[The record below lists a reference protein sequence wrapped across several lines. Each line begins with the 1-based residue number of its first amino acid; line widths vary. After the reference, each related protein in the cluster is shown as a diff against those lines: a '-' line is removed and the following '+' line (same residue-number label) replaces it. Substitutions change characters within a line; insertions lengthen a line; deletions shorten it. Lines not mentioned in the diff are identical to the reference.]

1 MKEINKTQ
9 KAVLEFIKDTIG
21 ERGVAPSVREIG
33 EAVGLRS
40 TSSVQYNLNALEQAG
55 YIERDPNLKRTIRL
69 SGSNMKTTPVPL
81 LGTVAAGVPILAQE
95 MIEEYIPVALNKG
108 GEFFA
113 LHVKGDSMIN
123 AHIESGDIIIV
134 QKTPV
139 ANNGDIVV
147 ALIGD
152 EATVKRYYK
161 EKGHFRLQPE
171 NDDYE
176 PIIVDELVLLGKVVS
191 SEMCIRDRYRNLCCV
206 RKRQHIKH
214 GNPPCL
220 CCAAFMKGSK
230 NSKRYF

>member
-1 MKEINKTQ
+1 MIVTIINKGVITVKEINKTQ
-9 KAVLEFIKDTIG
+9 KAVLEYIKDTIG

-69 SGSNMKTTPVPL
+69 SGSNLKATPVPL
-81 LGTVAAGVPILAQE
+81 LGTVAAGMPILAQE

-134 QKTPV
+134 QK
-139 ANNGDIVV
+139 
-147 ALIGD
+147 
-152 EATVKRYYK
+152 
-161 EKGHFRLQPE
+161 KGHFRLQPE

-191 SEMCIRDRYRNLCCV
+191 LIRNY
-206 RKRQHIKH
+206 
-214 GNPPCL
+214 
-220 CCAAFMKGSK
+220 
-230 NSKRYF
+230 